1 MKTKTKNLFV
11 IKKNK
16 KKNFAS
22 RFNELIINAEK
33 SINND
38 LFRKYSKYQNPSHIL
53 ENLNST
59 KNTHRNKIQVNLIE
73 SALTDLKNKIKNTS
87 KIENSI
93 EKPDK
98 IVNIL
103 EKILDFNNQNQTG
116 QGLKILTPNQVLSIL
131 LITLA
136 QLQAGNKK
144 RDKTTAIFF
153 VSLKKLAKTICNTLI
168 NTI

>member
-1 MKTKTKNLFV
+1 M
-11 IKKNK
+11 
-16 KKNFAS
+16 
-22 RFNELIINAEK
+22 
-33 SINND
+33 
-38 LFRKYSKYQNPSHIL
+38 L

-116 QGLKILTPNQVLSIL
+116 QGLKILTANQVLSIL